1 MNQSETESQMLYFEC
16 DLSSVVVL
24 QLECV
29 GSVDSGLRCM
39 AWSPDQE
46 LVVFMTGLSY
56 YF

>member
-29 GSVDSGLRCM
+29 GSVDSGLSCM

-46 LVVFMTGLSY
+46 LVVFMTGLSHY
-56 YF
+56 